1 MRLIAIPVFALCLA
15 AAPAFASD
23 AAALDL
29 KLPEAA
35 SPYGND
41 PPGTYYGDASGVPAP
56 AASSRSVRRTLCPTS
71 PDGSEAKVTG
81 SVSTGMGYSSHMGS
95 STFGGASL
103 NYCDTYTTDSGDE
116 RTINMRLDMNTYDGP
131 GCRGPGCCPGPPRG
145 PGGSAPGPGHY
156 RGYPMGPRGLAP
168 ESGPGPAMRG
178 GPR

>member
-23 AAALDL
+23 TAALDL

-131 GCRGPGCCPGPPRG
+131 GY
-145 PGGSAPGPGHY
+145 PGPGYYPGH
-156 RGYPMGPRGLAP
+156 PMGPRGFAP

>member
-56 AASSRSVRRTLCPTS
+56 AASSRSVRRTLCPAS

-81 SVSTGMGYSSHMGS
+81 SVSTGVGYSSRLGS
-95 STFGGASL
+95 STYTGAGL
-103 NYCDTYTTDSGDE
+103 GYCKSWVDADGDE
-116 RTINMRLDMNTYDGP
+116 RTFQMQMHMDRYDGP
-131 GCRGPGCCPGPPRG
+131 GTRHAPVLSPR
-145 PGGSAPGPGHY
+145 
-156 RGYPMGPRGLAP
+156 PR
-168 ESGPGPAMRG
+168 
-178 GPR
+178 